1 MSLFS
6 KLFGGGSKQA
16 DPGPDPVEYEGFVI
30 HPTPVKQSGGY
41 RIGARIE
48 KEIGGEVKDYELI
61 RADVVSDAD
70 EAAQMS
76 VRKAEQMI
84 REQGEKLFD

>member
-6 KLFGGGSKQA
+6 KLFGGGSKDTA
-16 DPGPDPVEYEGFVI
+16 SGPDPVEFEGCRI
-30 HPTPVKQSGGY
+30 HPTPVKQAGGY

-48 KEIGGEVKDYELI
+48 KEVGGALKSYELI

-84 REQGEKLFD
+84 REQGDKLFD

>member
-6 KLFGGGSKQA
+6 KLFGGGSK
-16 DPGPDPVEYEGFVI
+16 DTESGPEPTEFEGCRI
-30 HPTPVKQSGGY
+30 HPTPVKQAGGY

-48 KEIGGEVKDYELI
+48 KEIGSETKTYELI
-61 RADVVSDAD
+61 RADVISDAD

-84 REQGEKLFD
+84 REQGDKLFD